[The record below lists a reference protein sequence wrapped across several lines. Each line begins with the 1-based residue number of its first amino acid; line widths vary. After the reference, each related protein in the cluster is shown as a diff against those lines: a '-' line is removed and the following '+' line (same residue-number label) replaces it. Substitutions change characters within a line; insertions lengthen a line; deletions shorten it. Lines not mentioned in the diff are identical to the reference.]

1 MFSGSVA
8 QAPTALVTLTRRAWL
23 VPVSR
28 LTKGLIPLLLRMM
41 ARFSDF
47 WAHSPRAPTTLTS
60 TSSGWS
66 VSRRTRISSAL
77 YSWNLEERKR
87 KREWARNDYSY
98 TRDQAQENGAYII
111 SRVFPIKNKYK
122 DSIYQG
128 INWLFARKMPFRVAS
143 TKWPFWMHFF
153 FPFKLKHISVVN
165 TLACNLKSYN
175 CSCRI
180 KFCNKKC
187 FTPVSTV
194 EFKMLY
200 LIMLNPSPWKKNKL
214 CLYIALKDLSSLD
227 TKTWNGLFIRR
238 WNIFFPS
245 CNGL

>member
-153 FPFKLKHISVVN
+153 FLS
-165 TLACNLKSYN
+165 NL
-175 CSCRI
+175 
-180 KFCNKKC
+180 
-187 FTPVSTV
+187 STFLLWTHLLV
-194 EFKMLY
+194 
-200 LIMLNPSPWKKNKL
+200 I
-214 CLYIALKDLSSLD
+214 
-227 TKTWNGLFIRR
+227 
-238 WNIFFPS
+238 
-245 CNGL
+245 